1 MLDYLALQG
10 SSENPTFVTILFTV
24 LLAFLLSSL
33 IAFTYEK
40 TTRQVLTP
48 ADFLETLV
56 LVAIVA
62 ATVMQAIG
70 DSLARGLGMLGALA
84 IIRFRTNLRNPRNMV
99 FTFASLAAGIACG
112 VYGYVIGI
120 TGTLGF
126 CTVAFILRFSA
137 MTKMS
142 HFMGT
147 LKFAIP
153 IDSEQLKDIEVILK
167 RYCYKHIQ
175 ISYQLIQPKAKDP
188 SDNPEKM
195 ITYEYNLKLKDSSE
209 GPLLESALSNLE
221 SLRSLKIN
229 FENPPENV

>member
-1 MLDYLALQG
+1 
-10 SSENPTFVTILFTV
+10 
-24 LLAFLLSSL
+24 
-33 IAFTYEK
+33 
-40 TTRQVLTP
+40 
-48 ADFLETLV
+48 
-56 LVAIVA
+56 
-62 ATVMQAIG
+62 
-70 DSLARGLGMLGALA
+70 
-84 IIRFRTNLRNPRNMV
+84 
-99 FTFASLAAGIACG
+99 
-112 VYGYVIGI
+112 
-120 TGTLGF
+120 
-126 CTVAFILRFSA
+126 

-188 SDNPEKM
+188 SDKPEKM

-209 GPLLESALSNLE
+209 GPLLESALSELE
-221 SLRSLKIN
+221 TLRSLKIN